1 MKSWMQMNKYREK
14 LLWLSKLRVKV
25 TSQAINGEKE
35 TLQCR
40 GELARINKLM
50 GRLHERGRLE

>member
-1 MKSWMQMNKYREK
+1 MNWMQENKHAKK
-14 LLWLSKLRVKV
+14 LQWLRWLRLKV
-25 TSQAINGEKE
+25 VLQAINGEKE

-50 GRLHERGRLE
+50 GRLHERGKLA